1 MTRHQVGR
9 GRRRRSHTGARLVGT
24 AYGVRALPRGR
35 ALALVVALGLAGC
48 SRGAPPEPA
57 EAGAAR
63 AATPALDTAV
73 FVVAADLRDSARVPA
88 SALAS
93 RSDAERR
100 LAARS
105 YARIADEGAEAEL
118 VKLLADADPEVVS
131 WAAYGLGYTCKGH
144 EDAHVKALVARAAS
158 LEAAGAASSSAGL
171 SPRGVFAPP
180 IALARAVGR
189 CATPL
194 AEDALVSWLSA
205 RSVYSTPA
213 ALGLGDL
220 AVRRKSLRPAT
231 VAALVAAA
239 PLPGMDVV
247 FHPLSRVT
255 HGPKEAPAV
264 LTAARAALA
273 RPSDERVLVVK
284 TLAKLGPAGA
294 SELGAV
300 ASATTRYTAAERA
313 EAARGLAR
321 LDDAGQGA
329 AAAALLNLVPDQDAA
344 FIASLRGPQIGVLLA
359 LIDALGEV
367 SPARAHPVLSALMRL
382 ERPAGSKS
390 DPLLSRRIDELRCAS
405 ALTLALAGY
414 DVSGLVRCAEP
425 GSFVQQRATLK
436 AVLRRPLHGGRKV
449 AFMALA
455 RSPHLRVRE
464 AAIEALGTHPE
475 VGDAGRELLG
485 EALASDK
492 AGLVATA
499 ADVVVAHPERTM
511 VLAARERH
519 AALDPRAPPPSATP
533 AKELDP
539 ALAKAIEGA
548 LARAWPADRFET
560 RLSLMEAAVAV
571 GHPLAAKVATE
582 ACASPNV
589 TMRERAEK
597 ALRSLG
603 QARACPGRP
612 GASAGDAGV
621 AGATVSAVRSAAGA
635 AGEAGEAG
643 GHVAVAAEGVT
654 VTLVFEA
661 GEIVLRL
668 EPELS
673 PVTVA
678 HVAALARAGFYKG
691 IVAHRVVPG
700 FVLQFGDPDGDGYG
714 GAGVPL
720 RCETSPAPFAAL
732 DVGMALAGRD
742 TGSSQLFITLSRTP
756 HLDGEYTRIGRAAGA
771 VDGVAEGDVV
781 IDARVSGP

>member
-1 MTRHQVGR
+1 MTGHVAPAAPARVGR
-9 GRRRRSHTGARLVGT
+9 RHL
-24 AYGVRALPRGR
+24 RAA
-35 ALALVVALGLAGC
+35 ALAAVLALGGC
-48 SRGAPPEPA
+48 RRGAPA
-57 EAGAAR
+57 GSTEAGEAGEAR
-63 AATPALDTAV
+63 APALDPAA
-73 FVVAADLRDSARVPA
+73 FIVAADRRDSARVPA
-88 SALAS
+88 AALTS

-105 YARIADEGAEAEL
+105 YARIADEASEAEL
-118 VKLLADADPEVVS
+118 LKLLADADAEVVS

-144 EDAHVKALVARAAS
+144 EEAHVKALVARAAS
-158 LEAAGAASSSAGL
+158 LEGAWSAASPPVL
-171 SPRGVFAPP
+171 TPRGVFAPP

-205 RSVYSTPA
+205 RNVYSAPA

-239 PLPGMDVV
+239 PLPGMDIV

-264 LTAARAALA
+264 LAAAREALA

-284 TLAKLGPAGA
+284 TLAKVGWTGA

-300 ASATTRYTAAERA
+300 ASATTRYSAAERA
-313 EAARGLAR
+313 EAARGLGR
-321 LDDAGQGA
+321 LADPGQA
-329 AAAALLNLVPDQDAA
+329 AAAEALLNLVPDQDAA
-344 FIASLRGPQIGVLLA
+344 FVASLKGPQLGVLLA
-359 LIDALGEV
+359 LIESLGEV

-382 ERPAGSKS
+382 ERPPGSKS

-414 DVSGLVRCAEP
+414 DVSGLVSCAEQ
-425 GSFVQQRATLK
+425 GSYVQQRAKLK
-436 AVLRRPLHGGRKV
+436 AVLRRPINGGRKA

-475 VGDAGRELLG
+475 VGDAARELLA

-511 VLAARERH
+511 VLAARERR

-539 ALAKAIEGA
+539 ALARALEGA
-548 LARAWPADRFET
+548 LTRAWPADRFET

-571 GHPLAAKVATE
+571 GHPRAASVATE

-589 TMRERAEK
+589 TVRERAEK

-603 QARACPGRP
+603 QTRACPRP
-612 GASAGDAGV
+612 AHALPGDAGDAGP
-621 AGATVSAVRSAAGA
+621 TPSAAPHD
-635 AGEAGEAG
+635 AGDG
-643 GHVAVAAEGVT
+643 GVAFATEGVS

-700 FVLQFGDPDGDGYG
+700 FVLQLGDPEGDGYG

-720 RCETSPAPFAAL
+720 RCETSPAPFGAL

-756 HLDGEYTRIGRAAGA
+756 HLDGEYTRLGRAEGP
-771 VDGVAEGDVV
+771 VEGVAEGDLVL
-781 IDARVSGP
+781 DARVSSP

>member
-1 MTRHQVGR
+1 MTHRAAPAP
-9 GRRRRSHTGARLVGT
+9 RRRRAAGLRIAGL
-24 AYGVRALPRGR
+24 AA
-35 ALALVVALGLAGC
+35 ALAASLALLGC
-48 SRGAPPEPA
+48 RRGAPTAPT
-57 EAGAAR
+57 EAGAPR
-63 AATPALDTAV
+63 AAPAALDPAA
-73 FVVAADLRDSARVPA
+73 FIAAADRRDSAGVPSGA
-88 SALAS
+88 VTS

-100 LAARS
+100 FAARS

-118 VKLLADADPEVVS
+118 MKLLADADAEVVS

-144 EDAHVKALVARAAS
+144 EEAHVKALVARAAS
-158 LEAAGAASSSAGL
+158 LEAGWSASSPPVLA
-171 SPRGVFAPP
+171 PRGVFAPP

-205 RSVYSTPA
+205 RNMYSAPA

-220 AVRRKSLRPAT
+220 AARRKSLRPAT
-231 VAALVAAA
+231 VAALLAAA

-255 HGPKEAPAV
+255 HGPKEAPGV
-264 LTAARAALA
+264 LAAARAALA

-284 TLAKLGPAGA
+284 TLAKVGWTGA
-294 SELGAV
+294 TELGAV
-300 ASATTRYTAAERA
+300 ASATTRYTPAERA
-313 EAARGLAR
+313 EAARGLGR
-321 LDDAGQGA
+321 LADPGQA
-329 AAAALLNLVPDQDAA
+329 AAADALLNLVPDQDAA
-344 FIASLRGPQIGVLLA
+344 FVASLKGPQLGVLLA
-359 LIDALGEV
+359 LIESLGEV
-367 SPARAHPVLSALMRL
+367 SPARAQPVLSALMRL
-382 ERPAGSKS
+382 ERPPGSKS

-414 DVSGLVRCAEP
+414 DVSGLVSCAEE
-425 GSFVQQRATLK
+425 GSLVQQRAKLK

-475 VGDAGRELLG
+475 VGDAARELLT
-485 EALASDK
+485 EALASER

-511 VLAARERH
+511 VLAARERR

-539 ALAKAIEGA
+539 ALAKALEGA
-548 LARAWPADRFET
+548 LGRAWPADRFET

-571 GHPLAAKVATE
+571 GHPLAASVANE
-582 ACASPNV
+582 ACASSNV
-589 TMRERAEK
+589 TVRERAEK

-603 QARACPGRP
+603 QTRACPRP
-612 GASAGDAGV
+612 GAAPAADAGAADASAAGLATGDAGV
-621 AGATVSAVRSAAGA
+621 AFAAAG
-635 AGEAGEAG
+635 
-643 GHVAVAAEGVT
+643 VS

-678 HVAALARAGFYKG
+678 HVAALARGGFYKG

-700 FVLQFGDPDGDGYG
+700 FVLQLGDPEGDGYG

-720 RCETSPAPFAAL
+720 RCETSPAPFGAL

-756 HLDGEYTRIGRAAGA
+756 HLDGEYTRVGRAEGP
-771 VDGVAEGDVV
+771 VEGVAEGDLVV
-781 IDARVSGP
+781 DARVSGP

>member
-1 MTRHQVGR
+1 M
-9 GRRRRSHTGARLVGT
+9 
-24 AYGVRALPRGR
+24 
-35 ALALVVALGLAGC
+35 ALVVALGLAGC

-436 AVLRRPLHGGRKV
+436 GPCCGAPSTAGARWRSWPWRAHRTSVCARPPSRPSARTRRSATRGVSCSAK
-449 AFMALA
+449 
-455 RSPHLRVRE
+455 RSP
-464 AAIEALGTHPE
+464 
-475 VGDAGRELLG
+475 
-485 EALASDK
+485 
-492 AGLVATA
+492 ATRP
-499 ADVVVAHPERTM
+499 VSS
-511 VLAARERH
+511 
-519 AALDPRAPPPSATP
+519 PPPP
-533 AKELDP
+533 
-539 ALAKAIEGA
+539 
-548 LARAWPADRFET
+548 
-560 RLSLMEAAVAV
+560 
-571 GHPLAAKVATE
+571 
-582 ACASPNV
+582 
-589 TMRERAEK
+589 
-597 ALRSLG
+597 
-603 QARACPGRP
+603 
-612 GASAGDAGV
+612 
-621 AGATVSAVRSAAGA
+621 
-635 AGEAGEAG
+635 
-643 GHVAVAAEGVT
+643 
-654 VTLVFEA
+654 
-661 GEIVLRL
+661 
-668 EPELS
+668 
-673 PVTVA
+673 
-678 HVAALARAGFYKG
+678 
-691 IVAHRVVPG
+691 
-700 FVLQFGDPDGDGYG
+700 
-714 GAGVPL
+714 
-720 RCETSPAPFAAL
+720 TSW
-732 DVGMALAGRD
+732 
-742 TGSSQLFITLSRTP
+742 SRTP
-756 HLDGEYTRIGRAAGA
+756 SAPWSSPRASVTRRSIPAPHLPARLRRRSWIPRSPRRSRAHSRGLGLPIASRRA
-771 VDGVAEGDVV
+771 
-781 IDARVSGP
+781 SH